1 MCAVKSSSSV
11 LFLMKN
17 IWKSCVK
24 SKVSFFAWE
33 TSWGKVLTFNQ
44 VKKRGQVLANRCY
57 FCQAE
62 KKSIDHLLLHYGK
75 TRALWEMFFTLF
87 GVSWVFLSSV
97 KETLLGWNGF
107 FMGKRHKIVW
117 KAGPLCI
124 FWTIWKTRNRISF
137 EDEVLSI
144 QRLKTS
150 FLNFDRRLNYL

>member
-11 LFLMKN
+11 LVLMKN

-75 TRALWEMFFTLF
+75 TRASWEMFFTLF